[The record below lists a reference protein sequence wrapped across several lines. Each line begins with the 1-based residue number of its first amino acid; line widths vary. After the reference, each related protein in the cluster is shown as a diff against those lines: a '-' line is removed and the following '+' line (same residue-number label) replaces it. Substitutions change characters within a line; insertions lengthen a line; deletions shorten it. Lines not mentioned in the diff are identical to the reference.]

1 MLDEIF
7 SEISRIVNVVEH
19 AHKTQSEQFVS
30 TRFVCFVFLFG
41 EVVREQTTTDV
52 NIEKEMRESWCA
64 CVCAPYFFLF
74 CVIFIKIVKYCII
87 KSN

>member
-41 EVVREQTTTDV
+41 EVVRE
-52 NIEKEMRESWCA
+52 
-64 CVCAPYFFLF
+64 
-74 CVIFIKIVKYCII
+74 
-87 KSN
+87 